1 MTQQKTLP
9 EKRMDALVDLHINP
23 THKLRK
29 DESPYF
35 LLYLNYAVN
44 NICDITG
51 ISPETSAKGV
61 VNSIKGKGPDAIRKL
76 ANFFWLFNED
86 DPSRDFPCPNAHQ
99 AVIDHFNLVVYES
112 WAEPQAEAIAEA
124 FAKVDAAYSR

>member
-1 MTQQKTLP
+1 MMTQQKTLP

-35 LLYLNYAVN
+35 LFYLNYAVN

-51 ISPETSAKGV
+51 IDQSINQEFRACQDVKDKTSSDKT
-61 VNSIKGKGPDAIRKL
+61 RK
-76 ANFFWLFNED
+76 
-86 DPSRDFPCPNAHQ
+86 RCY
-99 AVIDHFNLVVYES
+99 I
-112 WAEPQAEAIAEA
+112 
-124 FAKVDAAYSR
+124 